1 MIPSFCDAVL
11 NTLEL
16 LDVLYYFVLKL
27 FLEESELA

>member
-16 LDVLYYFVLKL
+16 LGVLYYFVLKL